1 MSNKTIHL
9 LKITNYKSID
19 SLEVK
24 SLGPFSVFAGPNG
37 SGKSNFFDAL
47 DFVSTFINNGIESA
61 LRAHGGFANIH
72 SEKRRSEYSR
82 KFSFEISCDLIG
94 SQDNNE
100 KKSSTYHYVLTIH
113 NLDKDPKVEERLTID
128 GALSMSRKMGE
139 SPVIGNND
147 KENSIEQFPIT
158 YSGLL
163 LFYGLPLSELLRNI
177 SVYRIDPI
185 GAKEPDQSDCDPS
198 RLDKK
203 GHNLA
208 SVLSRLEGDRKSR
221 ETIMEWMGMIVPGV
235 EKIQTKHESLES
247 KTAIMFKEQGT
258 RKRFPA
264 HLVSDGT
271 VYALSMLVAALDQPK
286 PYGLT
291 LIEEP
296 ERGLHPAAIR
306 ELTGMMREQSI
317 PEMPI
322 WLSTHSESVVRELDV
337 QELVLVNKVDGR
349 TRMKLAGSGGLC
361 QESIAPLRLD
371 EMWLSNMLDGGLPW

>member
-1 MSNKTIHL
+1 MSNKTIQS

-24 SLGPFSVFAGPNG
+24 SLGHFSVFAGPNG

-82 KFSFEISCDLIG
+82 KFSFEITCDLPRAQ
-94 SQDNNE
+94 QD
-100 KKSSTYHYVLTIH
+100 KKIKQSTYHYALTIH
-113 NLDKDPKVEERLTID
+113 NLHANPEVEERLTID
-128 GALSMSRKMGE
+128 GAPSMSRKKEE
-139 SPVIGNND
+139 SPVIYSD
-147 KENSIEQFPIT
+147 KGSTIEQFPKT

-163 LFYGLPLSELLRNI
+163 LFYGLPLYDLLRNM
-177 SVYRIDPI
+177 SLYRIDPI

-208 SVLSRLEGDRKSR
+208 SVLSRLEDDKKSR
-221 ETIMEWMGMIVPGV
+221 EIIMDWMETIVPGV
-235 EKIQTKHESLES
+235 EKIQTKHELLES

-258 RKRFPA
+258 RRRFPA

-271 VYALSMLVAALDQPK
+271 VYALSMLVAALDQSK

-306 ELTGMMREQSI
+306 ELIGMMREQSS
-317 PEMPI
+317 PETPI
-322 WLSTHSESVVRELDV
+322 WLSTHSESIVRELNIE
-337 QELVLVNKVDGR
+337 ELVLVNKTDGR
-349 TRMKLAGSGGLC
+349 TRMKLASSGGLN
-361 QESIAPLRLD
+361 QKDIAPLKLD
-371 EMWLSNMLDGGLPW
+371 EMWLSNLLDGGLPW